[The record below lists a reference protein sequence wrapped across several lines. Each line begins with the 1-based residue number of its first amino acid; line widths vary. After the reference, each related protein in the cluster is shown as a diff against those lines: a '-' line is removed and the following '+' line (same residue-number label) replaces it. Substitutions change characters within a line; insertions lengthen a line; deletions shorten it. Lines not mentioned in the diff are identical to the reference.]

1 MKLSKSLMAMF
12 LVSMTITSSTAQKV
26 KVGYDKSVDFSRYK
40 TYTVAEPGIQPTRP
54 LLYASIVGSLDQEL
68 KSKGFAK
75 TESDGDLILVPE
87 GGTEFGVNQA
97 AGAPIS
103 PTYSGVPPAINATMW
118 TGAAGYAASST
129 TYVPEGTLRIDFI
142 DRAANKMV
150 WSGTA
155 KVKLDV
161 ERKSKSLELIDKS
174 IIKLLKGFPPGTK

>member
-1 MKLSKSLMAMF
+1 
-12 LVSMTITSSTAQKV
+12 
-26 KVGYDKSVDFSRYK
+26 
-40 TYTVAEPGIQPTRP
+40 
-54 LLYASIVGSLDQEL
+54 
-68 KSKGFAK
+68 
-75 TESDGDLILVPE
+75 
-87 GGTEFGVNQA
+87 
-97 AGAPIS
+97 
-103 PTYSGVPPAINATMW
+103 MW
-118 TGAAGYAASST
+118 TGAAGYATSST